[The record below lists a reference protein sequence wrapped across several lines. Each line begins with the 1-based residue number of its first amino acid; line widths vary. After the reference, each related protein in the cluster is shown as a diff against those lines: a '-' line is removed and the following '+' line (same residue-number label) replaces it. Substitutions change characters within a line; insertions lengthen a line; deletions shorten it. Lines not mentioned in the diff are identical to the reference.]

1 MSNPEYGIHTCA
13 MQVELNIRNWTAEK
27 IDKQASKEVD
37 ESKGTK
43 VPVNKVHKQLL
54 SGTTLLHDMIKY
66 SAKVR
71 SWNIDNTLPWSDR
84 GPRLLPVAQFMDH
97 KAEVRKRE
105 NVWRGML
112 EELKANY
119 LDLQVEAA
127 YNSGASYNPEDYP
140 SVEALESKFSFAC
153 AYSPVP
159 TKGDFRID
167 VGQKAVE
174 ELQSQFESHVEDKVA
189 LAMDTAWDRLH
200 KHLNRMSDR
209 LTDKD
214 ANGNTQT
221 FRDTLLTD
229 AKGLVES
236 LKHFNI
242 KNDPTLE
249 EARRALSAT
258 LSNID
263 DAQDLRDFRDTR
275 LQVKDG
281 VDKILSKF
289 DF

>member
-1 MSNPEYGIHTCA
+1 MGNPEYGIHTCA

-27 IDKQASKEVD
+27 IDKQASIEVD

-159 TKGDFRID
+159 T
-167 VGQKAVE
+167 
-174 ELQSQFESHVEDKVA
+174 L
-189 LAMDTAWDRLH
+189 
-200 KHLNRMSDR
+200 
-209 LTDKD
+209 
-214 ANGNTQT
+214 
-221 FRDTLLTD
+221 
-229 AKGLVES
+229 S
-236 LKHFNI
+236 LIHI
-242 KNDPTLE
+242 
-249 EARRALSAT
+249 
-258 LSNID
+258 
-263 DAQDLRDFRDTR
+263 
-275 LQVKDG
+275 
-281 VDKILSKF
+281 
-289 DF
+289 